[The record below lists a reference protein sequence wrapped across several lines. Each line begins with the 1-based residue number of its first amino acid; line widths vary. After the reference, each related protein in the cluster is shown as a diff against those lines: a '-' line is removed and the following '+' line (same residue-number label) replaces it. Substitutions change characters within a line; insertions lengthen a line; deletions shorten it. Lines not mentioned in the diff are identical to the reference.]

1 MANPGWPSTRYT
13 RYKLYRTIHKVQY
26 EKALLPGQ
34 ESDRRVSVEPLI
46 EQLIEHSIEPIDSE
60 T

>member
-1 MANPGWPSTRYT
+1 MWNKSSIQLRAVDPSQD
-13 RYKLYRTIHKVQY
+13 IHKVQY

-34 ESDRRVSVEPLI
+34 ESDRRVSVEQLI
-46 EQLIEHSIEPIDSE
+46 EQILKSFDSE

>member
-1 MANPGWPSTRYT
+1 MRNKSSIQLRAVDPSQD
-13 RYKLYRTIHKVQY
+13 IHKVQY

-34 ESDRRVSVEPLI
+34 ESDRRVCV
-46 EQLIEHSIEPIDSE
+46 EQLIEHSIESTYSE

>member
-1 MANPGWPSTRYT
+1 MRNKSFIQLRAVDPSQD
-13 RYKLYRTIHKVQY
+13 IHKVQY

-46 EQLIEHSIEPIDSE
+46 EQLIEHSIESIDSE